1 MKKNI
6 KKIVVIVVGV
16 LIVILL
22 VGKLISAFSIKG
34 VMNDA
39 ARGSFRNEFLYFLV
53 AIQKLMDE
61 ECFLEKASNV
71 PLNN

>member
-39 ARGSFRNEFLYFLV
+39 ASWFLS
-53 AIQKLMDE
+53 K
-61 ECFLEKASNV
+61 
-71 PLNN
+71 